1 MVENVLENMETETGG
16 PLIDRAGSRFPRS
29 IEGAEQLM
37 DHADEQVVFSAKMHV
52 EGGTAH
58 VGAIQYLLYSDLL
71 VMFFASERGQRL
83 MQQPPS
89 LFNPAIF
96 RLFPM

>member
-1 MVENVLENMETETGG
+1 MMENMLENMKTEAGG
-16 PLIDRAGSRFPRS
+16 PLIDRTGRRFPRS

-37 DHADEQVVFSAKMHV
+37 NHADEQVVFPAKMHV
-52 EGGTAH
+52 EGGTAN

-71 VMFFASERGQRL
+71 VRPFASERGQRL
-83 MQQPPS
+83 MQQPPG

-96 RLFPM
+96 LLFPV